1 MTSTNLQ
8 HPGSISEGTKHTNPL
23 RRPSRGGQD
32 LSNRWKRL
40 ENSLRQKMARSS
52 ELEAFEEYDASNP
65 ETSQHAPLKRARA
78 KRPEEPKPPADDEC
92 CMSGCAVCVYD
103 LYEES
108 LEAYKE
114 AVAAL
119 RASLTGLHI
128 PEEEWPAQIRPKDA
142 ASDTERGPRKDAIL
156 NAFEEMERQL
166 ALKHKNDAEV
176 DGSR

>member
-1 MTSTNLQ
+1 MLRSYKVPYLAALGRRSMTSTNLQ

-78 KRPEEPKPPADDEC
+78 KRVPLFHGFQVPEEPKPPADD
-92 CMSGCAVCVYD
+92 GA
-103 LYEES
+103 
-108 LEAYKE
+108 
-114 AVAAL
+114 
-119 RASLTGLHI
+119 
-128 PEEEWPAQIRPKDA
+128 
-142 ASDTERGPRKDAIL
+142 
-156 NAFEEMERQL
+156 
-166 ALKHKNDAEV
+166 
-176 DGSR
+176 